1 MWVSAC
7 SDVGKVRTG
16 NEDSYCVIDLS
27 PTWEGHFFAVADG
40 MGGYEAGEVASA
52 LAIMAAQDK
61 LRQLLATSEKGNK
74 AEKPDNAEKSD
85 NADKTEKPSEEKAG
99 VTLVGV
105 PARNT
110 LETVIRKAIS
120 HANDAILEE
129 CDRRP
134 GCTGMGT
141 TMTAA
146 LVGGGKLSLG
156 HVGDSRAY
164 LIRGGAIQQLTED
177 HSLVGELVRNGSLTE
192 SEAMIHPQRN
202 ILTNALGAGDD
213 LQIDV
218 ISFDIQEG
226 DILVLS
232 TDGLTNLVRASEILE
247 VVTLAIEPERVAEEL
262 TGLANQRGG
271 HDNITVV
278 VARLA

>member
-1 MWVSAC
+1 MWVSAR

-61 LRQLLATSEKGNK
+61 LRQLLATSEKGDK
-74 AEKPDNAEKSD
+74 AEKPD
-85 NADKTEKPSEEKAG
+85 NADKTEKPSEEEAD
-99 VTLVGV
+99 VTLAGV

-247 VVTLAIEPERVAEEL
+247 VVTLATEPEKVADEL